1 MQQSFILRLVTGTE
15 QKAAKELEALG
26 IASTLPMRQTT
37 RRNPKNRRKVETIYV
52 PVLPGYLVI
61 TANHIDWPAVTKL
74 KEVIKPIELGGE
86 PQPVSPQVVEYVAAL
101 EGIEADQLPFRLQQR
116 VQVLDDN
123 GRPTGLVGTIQK
135 LFGIKRAEL
144 ETAIGKAT
152 VQIGKLEAA

>member
-1 MQQSFILRLVTGTE
+1 MPNSYVLRLVTGTE

-37 RRNPKNRRKVETIYV
+37 RRNPKNRRKLKTIYV

-61 TANHIDWPAVTKL
+61 TANHIDWPAVRKL
-74 KEVIKPIELGGE
+74 KEVIRPIELGGE
-86 PQPVSPQVVEYVAAL
+86 PQPVSSEVVQYVAAL
-101 EGIEADQLPFRLQQR
+101 EGIEAHTLEFRLQQR
-116 VQVLDDN
+116 VQVLGDN
-123 GRPTGLVGTIQK
+123 GRPTGLTGTIQK

-152 VQIGKLEAA
+152 VEIGKLEAA